1 MSARPE
7 IAMPLATIG
16 VLVAMGMGALQRGE
30 QRVGW
35 ACLGAAGAVAAWL
48 VVAWLR
54 SRRQ

>member
-1 MSARPE
+1 
-7 IAMPLATIG
+7 MPLAAIG
-16 VLVAMGMGALQRGE
+16 VLVAIGMGALQRGE
-30 QRVGW
+30 SRAGW